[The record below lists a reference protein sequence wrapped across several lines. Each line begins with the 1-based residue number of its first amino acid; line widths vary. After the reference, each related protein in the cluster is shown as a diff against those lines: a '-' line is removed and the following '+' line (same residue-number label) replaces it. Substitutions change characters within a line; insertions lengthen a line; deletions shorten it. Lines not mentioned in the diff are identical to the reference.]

1 MRPYIICHMTV
12 SENERVTGPFLETSM
27 GIKACDYYYQIHRA
41 LKADAFACGR
51 VTMETS
57 FTHGWFPDLKPFE
70 NIVVDRRDFIVKD
83 DHAFC
88 AVAFDTKGRL
98 GWKDPVI
105 CDEDPGYDKAH
116 IVEVLSEDT
125 KDAYLAYLQS
135 IGISYLFAGKTSI
148 DIRTAVKKLARYNI
162 AHTLLLEG
170 GSLLN
175 QAFLQAGVIDRLS
188 LVHVPMVESEEE
200 KPLFYDRPKN
210 RGEKIVM
217 GESQGIFWKCTD
229 L

>member
-88 AVAFDTKGRL
+88 AVAFDTKDDWDGRIQSFVMRIPDMTRPISSKFSARIQRMPI
-98 GWKDPVI
+98 WPIFK
-105 CDEDPGYDKAH
+105 
-116 IVEVLSEDT
+116 VLVSLI
-125 KDAYLAYLQS
+125 YLPERLQL
-135 IGISYLFAGKTSI
+135 IFG
-148 DIRTAVKKLARYNI
+148 
-162 AHTLLLEG
+162 
-170 GSLLN
+170 
-175 QAFLQAGVIDRLS
+175 
-188 LVHVPMVESEEE
+188 
-200 KPLFYDRPKN
+200 PL
-210 RGEKIVM
+210 
-217 GESQGIFWKCTD
+217 
-229 L
+229 